1 MSPEAAKRKK
11 VDAPLQR
18 SASVTVSDHRKRRRN
33 RTTQS
38 CLNCHSSKRMCDRK
52 RPCGRCIQLG
62 IVRYS
67 PCTGLCMYEVD
78 DPGQRTEA
86 ANDKT
91 RLQMRVAELEG
102 VIRELKNKPHP
113 RWTQSSSDTYQ
124 IQAIHSLTSS
134 TPFAEKHASKTS
146 QGEPE
151 TSGVVAPSPPPN
163 IDISMVSKERGSRQA
178 SLAPPPLEVLLRP
191 RSPTFMDP
199 FSVAPS
205 SSSDSPLAPDID
217 DAGMLPL
224 SAFRST
230 SPGPGDDA
238 IASLLSYF
246 MDGDLQPD
254 TPFAELFDNTLRD
267 MSCSEAT
274 PNPYLPQHSGQ
285 QTPLSECGCLSEVAN
300 YQAVLELSLRLRCAA
315 EALNRHPRHNNS
327 SMCLLK
333 QRIAE
338 LDVFTSNTLRNID
351 TPGMN
356 RYLKTPPTQMRG
368 LNSTSEYA
376 SPDGWTGGSTS
387 SAAAASAFPSTLARP
402 SDESLVSWTPQRHR
416 NMSISLLPNSW
427 RTPWIFPRKF

>member
-11 VDAPLQR
+11 VDAPLQP

-38 CLNCHSSKRMCDRK
+38 CLNCHISKRMCDRK

-62 IVRYS
+62 I
-67 PCTGLCMYEVD
+67 TGLCMYEVD
-78 DPGQRTEA
+78 DPSQRTEA

-91 RLQMRVAELEG
+91 RLKMRVAELEG

-124 IQAIHSLTSS
+124 IQAIHSLTS
-134 TPFAEKHASKTS
+134 TPSPCAEKHTPKTS
-146 QGEPE
+146 QGEK
-151 TSGVVAPSPPPN
+151 SGVVAPSPPPN
-163 IDISMVSKERGSRQA
+163 IDISIVSKERGSRQA
-178 SLAPPPLEVLLRP
+178 SLTPPPLEVLLGP
-191 RSPTFMDP
+191 RLPTFMGP
-199 FSVAPS
+199 FSVASS

-217 DAGMLPL
+217 DAGMLTL
-224 SAFRST
+224 SALRST
-230 SPGPGDDA
+230 SPGDDA

-246 MDGDLQPD
+246 TDGDLQSD

-274 PNPYLPQHSGQ
+274 PDPCLSQHSGQ
-285 QTPLSECGCLSEVAN
+285 QTPLNECGCLSEVAN
-300 YQAVLELSLRLRCAA
+300 YQAVLELSLRLRYAT
-315 EALNRHPRHNNS
+315 EALNRHPQHNNS

-376 SPDGWTGGSTS
+376 SPDGWTGWTGGSTS
-387 SAAAASAFPSTLARP
+387 SAAPASAFPLAFPSTLARP
-402 SDESLVSWTPQRHR
+402 SDDSLVSWTPQRHR
-416 NMSISLLPNSW
+416 NMSISFPPNSW